1 MSVPWALFSGATDL
15 NISFTTHQRHTLG
28 RGLMVFAIAVAFVAL
43 ALAAGSMPSGFAVRA
58 EALIAF
64 AQGALGA

>member
-1 MSVPWALFSGATDL
+1 
-15 NISFTTHQRHTLG
+15 
-28 RGLMVFAIAVAFVAL
+28 MVFAIAVAFVAL